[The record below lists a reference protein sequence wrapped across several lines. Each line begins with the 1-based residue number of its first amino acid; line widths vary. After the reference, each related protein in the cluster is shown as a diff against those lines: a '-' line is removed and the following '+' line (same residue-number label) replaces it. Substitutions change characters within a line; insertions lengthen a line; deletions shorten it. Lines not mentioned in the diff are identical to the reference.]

1 MKDTEVIE
9 SLNNAW
15 RALCLA
21 TLCTDKEKTLCL
33 KELKIE
39 KGIL

>member
-1 MKDTEVIE
+1 MQ
-9 SLNNAW
+9 SCS
-15 RALCLA
+15 ALCLA

-39 KGIL
+39 KEIL